1 MTHAK
6 TENALAAPPRPVSG
20 HVWGGAPMPADID
33 CRDPVVAQVR
43 ADLLRRSELG
53 IAKYGCTLEGLS
65 LRQALQHAYEETLD
79 RANYLCAAIRR
90 LDAGE
95 RLATRDAW
103 DNEPSGWAGRGA

>member
-1 MTHAK
+1 
-6 TENALAAPPRPVSG
+6 
-20 HVWGGAPMPADID
+20 MPADID
-33 CRDPVVAQVR
+33 CRDPVVVQVR

-90 LDAGE
+90 LDA
-95 RLATRDAW
+95 TQVQHHQISSRD
-103 DNEPSGWAGRGA
+103 GWGYDPLGCGGWGDKG

>member
-1 MTHAK
+1 
-6 TENALAAPPRPVSG
+6 
-20 HVWGGAPMPADID
+20 MPADID

-90 LDAGE
+90 LDAGD
-95 RLATRDAW
+95 RLAARDAW

>member
-1 MTHAK
+1 
-6 TENALAAPPRPVSG
+6 
-20 HVWGGAPMPADID
+20 MPADLP
-33 CRDPVVAQVR
+33 CRDPIVAQVR

-90 LDAGE
+90 LDAGV
-95 RLATRDAW
+95 AVSTRDGW
-103 DNEPSGWAGRGA
+103 DGAPLGRSSGWAECGDD